1 MAYRILLTSLY
12 EADKNGNVH
21 YFCAKDGGRNYYCD
35 ALTTVEASTK
45 YVLSKHEIDEI
56 VTTGRMTT
64 FDDGDDGR
72 LIELKSGKDFYTS
85 DIKDLSTY
93 SLYRYRIAQY
103 IDELRFEQQD
113 VWELLDEEA
122 RNMVAGNIAAF
133 AKEKD
138 PQGKFNRF
146 FDKLAQ
152 DRELYEELEDV
163 IDEMIPEGTNRRN
176 YFAWTKSYLW
186 MQLKD
191 SAKMEI
197 LPENEDVKVRF
208 IPTNVADDGRLPVDN
223 IQRLLDAIVGE
234 HIGEQVYIYIA
245 LNSDD
250 MSDSYVLMN
259 MLDMI
264 DTMLD
269 KDVEVIKTFTASR
282 DHNTLTGEIR
292 DDTNSFGISELTA
305 AIKTFTKYGK
315 ADMLVDYWVKTGVS
329 DEYVEKMVYAMR
341 RIDAGLSLCKIS
353 EMERGIKDLRNL
365 FRDSPEENPD
375 NYYSKIFLALTGGV
389 MRDYGP
395 LMEGDKTNFIDLVK
409 WAYRKKFYQQT
420 LTLIEARA
428 PEEFV
433 SKGIFYYCNSEEY
446 KEQVVNIL
454 AQIRSE
460 MRPFEYWQMDRIDHY
475 FLKSYERRE
484 RGVKVDDPQ
493 RAYAQQRMRGLDNT
507 DENKITAFTACED
520 RQAVEEL
527 LYAYYY
533 IGSVRN
539 YINHADESDG
549 FTEDKLITE
558 EKDEMTRLVRIREII
573 QYFINCF
580 DKVTSII
587 GDRELDVVRI
597 NSYEVKIVAKSLEK
611 ADKTDA

>member
-1 MAYRILLTSLY
+1 MAYKILLTSLY
-12 EADKNGNVH
+12 EADKNGDLH
-21 YFCAKDGGRNYYCD
+21 YFYAKDGGRNYYCD

-45 YVLSKHEIDEI
+45 FVLSKHEIDEI
-56 VTTGRMTT
+56 VTIGRKTT

-85 DIKDLSTY
+85 DIRDLSTY

-103 IDELRFEQQD
+103 IDELRLEQQD
-113 VWELLDEEA
+113 LLELLDEKAQDEV
-122 RNMVAGNIAAF
+122 RSIVTVF

-152 DRELYEELEDV
+152 DRGWYEELEDV
-163 IDEMIPEGTNRRN
+163 IDEMIPEGANRRN
-176 YFAWTKSYLW
+176 YYAWIKNYLW
-186 MQLKD
+186 MELKD
-191 SAKMEI
+191 SVKMDL

-208 IPTNVADDGRLPVDN
+208 IPTNNTNDGKLPVEN
-223 IQRLLDAIVGE
+223 IRRLLDAIVGE
-234 HIGEQVYIYIA
+234 HRGEQVYLYVA

-264 DTMLD
+264 DTMLG
-269 KDVEVIKTFTASR
+269 KDVDVIKTFTASR
-282 DHNTLTGEIR
+282 EHNTLTGEIK
-292 DDTNSFGISELTA
+292 DDTDSFGITELTA
-305 AIKTFTKYGK
+305 AIKTFMNYGK
-315 ADMLVDYWVKTGVS
+315 ADMLVNYWERTGVS
-329 DEYVEKMVYAMR
+329 DEYAEKMVYAMR

-353 EMERGIKDLRNL
+353 EMERGIKDLRDL
-365 FRDSPEENPD
+365 FRNPPEEEPD
-375 NYYSKIFLALTGGV
+375 NYYSRIFLGLAGGV
-389 MRDYGP
+389 RHDYGP

-409 WAYRKKFYQQT
+409 WGHRKKFYQQT

-446 KEQVVNIL
+446 KEQVINIL

-460 MRPFEYWQMDRIDHY
+460 MRPFEYWHMDNIDHY
-475 FLKSYERRE
+475 FLKSYERRD
-484 RGVKVDDPQ
+484 RSGKNDDPQ

-507 DENKITAFTACED
+507 DEGVITAFTACDD
-520 RQAVEEL
+520 RQAVEDL

-533 IGSVRN
+533 IGNVRN
-539 YINHADESDG
+539 HINHAEDSDG
-549 FTEDKLITE
+549 FTEDRLITE
-558 EKDEMTRLVRIREII
+558 EKDEMTRLVKIREVI
-573 QYFINCF
+573 QYFINCYE
-580 DKVTSII
+580 KVTSII

-597 NSYEVKIVAKSLEK
+597 NSYEVKAAAKKLEK
-611 ADKTDA
+611 SEVR